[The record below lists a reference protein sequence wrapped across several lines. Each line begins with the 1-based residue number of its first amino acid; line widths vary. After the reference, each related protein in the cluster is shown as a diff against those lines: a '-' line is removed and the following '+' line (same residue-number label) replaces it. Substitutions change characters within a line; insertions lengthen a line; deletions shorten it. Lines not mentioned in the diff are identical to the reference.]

1 MFLQS
6 GHLTFLQ
13 MIYLEIAYAKK
24 DEAKAFGVRWDPKEK
39 LWYFPGDVLPE
50 ELERFRPANA
60 AKGPVEKI
68 ILDIPFSYRDIALKA
83 GARWDSEIKAYFF
96 EIRPGQALP
105 LEFEGFEPKRFSW
118 EEKIQRELNGA
129 TFLSVPAEKSI
140 RLKPHQLAAVEEIFR
155 AYKKGYPGFLLADDV
170 GLGKTFAAWAGIL
183 KIVESLHEKW
193 KILIVCPLGVV
204 ANWRSSIQW
213 MGTNRWVDEVVILNY
228 ERLGKIF
235 EAKPRKGVRK
245 LSKRDLARRGA
256 ASEEFDIVLFDE
268 SHALKNLT
276 SLRAKFSVKLYGS
289 AKMIFWLS
297 ATAGQNPLELGYLAP
312 ILARKTGD
320 RALTTK
326 DFEQWCVDNLPG
338 VSRGEFGAWTW
349 AGGKEEEEKVHQ
361 LLFDPDSDGV
371 KPALRRRASDL
382 AGWPEVNRIVHWVE
396 LDAEAQHLYRLAWK
410 EFKKALEGTGS
421 LNKQQA
427 ALVKNEAVIR
437 LRQKSSLLKVEESI
451 ELCLELLDNGRQV
464 AISCEF
470 LATMD
475 AMEEVLR
482 KKKISYARVDG
493 RCTNNS
499 HLKEAERLRYQ
510 RGEAPVILFNVV
522 EGISLHEGEAN
533 SCGNNVP
540 RCQIDHDLRWSAIQ
554 AHQIDG
560 RSHRD
565 GKFAQVY
572 WVVAK
577 DTVDGRVA
585 EVLLWKLES
594 MGNLQGDSTKD
605 FEEILSAIQKKSV

>member
-1 MFLQS
+1 
-6 GHLTFLQ
+6 
-13 MIYLEIAYAKK
+13 MIYLEIAYAQK
-24 DEAKAFGVRWDPKEK
+24 DEAKPFGVRWDPKEK
-39 LWYFPGDVLPE
+39 LWYFAGDVLPK
-50 ELERFRPANA
+50 ELERFRPEKVR
-60 AKGPVEKI
+60 KGPIEKI
-68 ILDIPFSYRDIALKA
+68 VLDIPFSYRDIAAKA
-83 GARWDSEIKAYFF
+83 GARWDSENKAYFF
-96 EIRPGQALP
+96 EKRPGQALP
-105 LEFEGFEPKRFSW
+105 LELDGFEPKQFSW

-129 TFLSVPAEKSI
+129 AFPSVPAQKTI
-140 RLKPHQLAAVEEIFR
+140 TLKTHQLAAVTEIFS
-155 AYKKGYPGFLLADDV
+155 AYKSGYPGFLLADDV
-170 GLGKTFAAWAGIL
+170 GLGKTFAAWASIL
-183 KIVESLHEKW
+183 KILESSKEMW

-213 MGTNRWVDEVVILNY
+213 MGTNRWVEEVVILNY

-235 EAKPRKGVRK
+235 EGNPRKGAK
-245 LSKRDLARRGA
+245 KMSKRDLARRGTA
-256 ASEEFDIVLFDE
+256 REAFDIVLFDE

-312 ILARKTGD
+312 ILAKKTGD
-320 RALTTK
+320 RALTAK
-326 DFEQWCVDNLPG
+326 DFEQWCAENLPG
-338 VSRGEFGAWTW
+338 VSRDKFGAWAW
-349 AGGKEEEEKVHQ
+349 AGAKDEEQEVHQ
-361 LLFDPDSDGV
+361 LLFDPDRKGV

-382 AGWPEVNRIVHWVE
+382 AGWPEVNRIVHSVE
-396 LDAEAQHLYRLAWK
+396 LDGESRQLYKLAWK
-410 EFKKALEGTGS
+410 EFKKALEGIGS
-421 LNKQQA
+421 LGKQQA

-437 LRQKSSLLKVEESI
+437 LRQKSSLLKVEHSI
-451 ELCLELLDNGRQV
+451 ELCMELLDNGRQV

-475 AMEEVLR
+475 TMEEVLR

-493 RCTNNS
+493 HRTNS
-499 HLKEAERLRYQ
+499 SLLKEAERLRYQ
-510 RGEAPVILFNVV
+510 RGDAPVILFNVV

-533 SCGNNVP
+533 NGGNNVP

-577 DTVDGRVA
+577 ETVDDRVA
-585 EVLLWKLES
+585 EVLLGKLES

-605 FEEILSAIQKKSV
+605 FEDILSAIQKKNA

>member
-1 MFLQS
+1 
-6 GHLTFLQ
+6 
-13 MIYLEIAYAKK
+13 MIYLEIAYAQKN
-24 DEAKAFGVRWDPKEK
+24 DAKPFGARWDPKEK
-39 LWYFPGDVLPE
+39 LWYFPGDVLPR

-60 AKGPVEKI
+60 PEGPVEKI
-68 ILDIPFSYRDIALKA
+68 ILDVPFSYRDVALKA

-96 EIRPGQALP
+96 VKRPGQALP
-105 LEFEGFEPKRFSW
+105 PELEGFEPKQFSW
-118 EEKIQRELNGA
+118 EEKIQRELNGGA
-129 TFLSVPAEKSI
+129 FPIVPAQKSI
-140 RLKPHQLAAVEEIFR
+140 MLKPHQLAAVEEIFS

-183 KIVESLHEKW
+183 KIVESSQEKW

-204 ANWRSSIQW
+204 TNWRSSIQW
-213 MGTNRWVDEVVILNY
+213 MGTNRWVGEVVILNY
-228 ERLGKIF
+228 ERLAKIF
-235 EAKPRKGVRK
+235 EAKPRKGTKK
-245 LSKRDLARRGA
+245 LSKGNLARRGT

-312 ILARKTGD
+312 ILANKTGD

-338 VSRGEFGAWTW
+338 VSRGEFGAWAW

-361 LLFDPDSDGV
+361 LLFDPDASGV

-396 LDAEAQHLYRLAWK
+396 LDCEAQRLYKLAWK
-410 EFKKALEGTGS
+410 EFKKALEGVGTLS
-421 LNKQQA
+421 KQRA
-427 ALVKNEAVIR
+427 ALAKSEAVIR
-437 LRQKSSLLKVEESI
+437 LRQKSSLLKVEDSI
-451 ELCLELLDNGRQV
+451 ELCLELLDNGHQV

-482 KKKISYARVDG
+482 KKRISYARVDG
-493 RCTNNS
+493 RCANGS
-499 HLKEAERLRYQ
+499 ELKETERLRYQ
-510 RGEAPVILFNVV
+510 RGDATVILFNVV
-522 EGISLHEGEAN
+522 EGISLHEGETN
-533 SCGNNVP
+533 SGGNNVP
-540 RCQIDHDLRWSAIQ
+540 RSQIDHDLRWSAIQ

-577 DTVDGRVA
+577 ETIDSRVA

-605 FEEILSAIQKKSV
+605 FEEILSAIQRKSWPVVSE